1 MEEKRGRGQPI
12 KYNQEQLIAKWYEYK
27 QDCLE
32 NDKLA
37 NIVGFALFAE
47 VHKDTIYEYF
57 SRPEYSDAKKV
68 IDQGIEELAIQK
80 GLEVKN
86 PAFLIF
92 YMKNKCGW
100 KDRQELDVN
109 ADVDAQISVK
119 FVQDEDED

>member
-27 QDCLE
+27 QDCLD

-37 NIVGFALFAE
+37 NIVGFALFAG

-57 SRPEYSDAKKV
+57 SRPEYSDSKKI

-80 GLEVKN
+80 GINARN

-100 KDRQELDVN
+100 RDRQEVDLA

-119 FVQDEDED
+119 FVPSTEDD